1 MSQLRATIPFTN
13 PLVTS
18 TQPPVENATV
28 NPAELSLSVPQT
40 ATDTSPSLPL
50 ASSGSE
56 KPFKCSKCSL
66 GFARN
71 DQLNRHQ
78 ENRHGS
84 SYQRPLKTASTAG
97 HPSTRFS
104 LSAVKVLDDWLATH
118 QEHPYPRPD
127 EKSLLVKESGLTT
140 KQVNTWFA
148 NARRRQL
155 DPMAR
160 YMSSSSEDEVAS
172 IEDIRIAAETMALPQ
187 NSGGTLECSPGSDFS
202 FFSSPANHAVWSP
215 SQPAEGT
222 GFSPPSSFGSAFD
235 QCPQARRTGPPRKG
249 RKKYAGSAHS
259 SRGSAASARS
269 DIGST
274 ANQPLPRSSDM
285 SPILSYLRQP
295 SCENFSKRQKHFRSS
310 SCERGNFRRPSLE
323 THMYSN
329 IVEQRKLSMTYPLAQ
344 EN

>member
-1 MSQLRATIPFTN
+1 MSQLQTNIPFTN

-18 TQPPVENATV
+18 TQLSVENATV

-40 ATDTSPSLPL
+40 AADNSPSFPL
-50 ASSGSE
+50 VNSGSE
-56 KPFKCSKCSL
+56 KPFKCSKCPL
-66 GFARN
+66 AFARN
-71 DQLNRHQ
+71 DLLNRHQ
-78 ENRHGS
+78 ENRHGC
-84 SYQRPLKTASTAG
+84 SYLRPSKVVLTAG

-104 LSAVKVLDDWLATH
+104 LSAVKVLDDWLAAH
-118 QEHPYPRPD
+118 QEHPYPSLE

-160 YMSSSSEDEVAS
+160 YISSSSEDEVAS

-187 NSGGTLECSPGSDFS
+187 NSGGTLGYSPGSENS
-202 FFSSPANHAVWSP
+202 FFSSPANHALWSP
-215 SQPAEGT
+215 PQPPEGT

-235 QCPQARRTGPPRKG
+235 QCPQARRTGPPRRG

-269 DIGST
+269 DIGGT
-274 ANQPLPRSSDM
+274 ANEPPPRPSDI
-285 SPILSYLRQP
+285 SPIFSYLRQP
-295 SCENFSKRQKHFRSS
+295 PCENFSKRQKRFKSG
-310 SCERGNFRRPSLE
+310 SCEKSDFRRSSLE
-323 THMYSN
+323 THMYSHTR
-329 IVEQRKLSMTYPLAQ
+329 EQRKLSLTYLLSQ
-344 EN
+344 ES